1 MNALKRIFADL
12 DPVLHERGR
21 LAIASVLAAVD
32 SLTFT
37 ELRDQLEMTDGKASM
52 FYTGRTPWHGLGQQL
67 HGRPTVRELQKAGH
81 DVVGL
86 VRSNASAK
94 IVADLGA
101 EPVRADVLD
110 AGAVA
115 KALDGVEAVANLV
128 GALPVG
134 VSPDQDA
141 WSAVDRAWRR
151 IPRGAPHAVEF

>member
-1 MNALKRIFADL
+1 MR
-12 DPVLHERGR
+12 VLVAG
-21 LAIASVLAAVD
+21 ASGVL
-32 SLTFT
+32 
-37 ELRDQLEMTDGKASM
+37 
-52 FYTGRTPWHGLGQQL
+52 
-67 HGRPTVRELQKAGH
+67 GRPTVRKLQKAGH

-141 WSAVDRAWRR
+141 WSAVDRAWRDGTR
-151 IPRGAPHAVEF
+151 NLVAAAQAADVQVFVHASLAMLYGDHGDTWVTEQTRLNSPAMVKAAAEAERTVLQAVD